1 LLGETSEPAFGPLI
15 DLNMMVMLTG
25 RERTLDEY
33 RALIETAGFHVS
45 EVIPIRSPMAVI
57 EAPRKCTLMKDTQLT
72 ACGVLGGD
80 DLQWA
85 ESAD

>member
-1 LLGETSEPAFGPLI
+1 
-15 DLNMMVMLTG
+15 MMVILTG

-45 EVIPIRSPMAVI
+45 KIIPIHLPMAVI
-57 EAPRKCTLMKDTQLT
+57 EAPRRCTLMKDTQLT

-85 ESAD
+85 ESALTPAAERMPAMR